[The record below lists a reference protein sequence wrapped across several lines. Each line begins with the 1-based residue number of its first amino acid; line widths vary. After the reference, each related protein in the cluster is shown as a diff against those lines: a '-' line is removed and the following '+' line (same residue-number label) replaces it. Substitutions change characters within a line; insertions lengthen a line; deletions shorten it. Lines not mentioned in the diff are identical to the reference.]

1 MTTIDK
7 ICEIMNQNHFLL
19 PFKDTYV
26 SDLPVA
32 MLKFHTLTG
41 KKKELIWVT
50 VLKELESIKMGKNGI
65 KSHQCRKVRMQILNH
80 KLKAES
86 GLKVR

>member
-7 ICEIMNQNHFLL
+7 ICEIVNQKHFLL

-41 KKKELIWVT
+41 KKKRAYLGHSSKGIRVHQD
-50 VLKELESIKMGKNGI
+50 GK
-65 KSHQCRKVRMQILNH
+65 KWHQVSPTQKGENADPQP
-80 KLKAES
+80 
-86 GLKVR
+86 